1 MIARNKPKMRIRF
14 STSNPQDMTIDVI
27 KVMSKYPNIC
37 KSIHLPVQS
46 GSDRILKKM
55 NRLHTRE
62 EYFNLID
69 KIRKIIPECSI
80 SYDMITGFPSET
92 EDDHNLTLSL
102 MDYVKYDFGY
112 MFTYSERP
120 GTLAA
125 KKMEDNISLKVK

>member
-80 SYDMITGFPSET
+80 SYDMI
-92 EDDHNLTLSL
+92 HNIPKIPLN
-102 MDYVKYDFGY
+102 DVNN
-112 MFTYSERP
+112 R
-120 GTLAA
+120 
-125 KKMEDNISLKVK
+125 